1 MRLPELDLSVV
12 RQPCGKLTV
21 VTRQADVQDFD
32 LVFFGIHYH
41 RRQPKRLISDVG
53 AIEAHY
59 VDLRHWRRQALAFR
73 LRCGNDNRF
82 VRTPQCEQGANTGQS
97 EL

>member
-12 RQPCGKLTV
+12 RQPCGKLAV
-21 VTRQADVQDFD
+21 VTSQTDVQDFD
-32 LVFFGIHYH
+32 LVFYGIHYH

-59 VDLRHWRRQALAFR
+59 VDLRHWRRQAVAFR
-73 LRCGNDNRF
+73 LGSGNDKSDILNASRE
-82 VRTPQCEQGANTGQS
+82 C
-97 EL
+97 

>member
-73 LRCGNDNRF
+73 LRCGNDNR
-82 VRTPQCEQGANTGQS
+82 TPTQCEQGAKHGTPCMAR
-97 EL
+97 